1 MDPGFYRKSNA
12 LYTKRVYLGHNIAEI
27 DMKKNDTIKITLR
40 TIDENGKIHTTK
52 ADCKG
57 FHFDV
62 QFPGK
67 PKINFDKGA
76 IEALSLTAI

>member
-1 MDPGFYRKSNA
+1 
-12 LYTKRVYLGHNIAEI
+12 
-27 DMKKNDTIKITLR
+27 MKKNDTIKITLR

-62 QFPGK
+62 QFPNQ